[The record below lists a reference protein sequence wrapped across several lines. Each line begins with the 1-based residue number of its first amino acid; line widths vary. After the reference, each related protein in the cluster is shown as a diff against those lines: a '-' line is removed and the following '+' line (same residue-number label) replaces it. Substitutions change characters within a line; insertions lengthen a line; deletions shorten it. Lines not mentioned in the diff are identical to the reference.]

1 METQEFK
8 KTTLHF
14 NLRNPKQEGKA
25 SVIYAVVRRDERQYK
40 LATGMKVMPR
50 YWIARFEVC
59 LRSPMLPHV
68 HDENNRLANERI
80 SRIKEGFS
88 KCNDYL
94 CYTSSQM
101 TLEEMRELIFKN
113 GGIMSNTRKKQ
124 KGGRATLLLSE
135 SFESYYR
142 LKKESTRDEN
152 YTRLQKFLTYVKIKE
167 LNDTVANICSQHT
180 LDEFQTSLIEEK
192 LSPSFING
200 ACGLIVRL
208 IKHDPQR
215 LKQEE
220 LRYTRIKDKVPR
232 DKTKKRALTN
242 EEVSLLKAV
251 KLEKDI
257 EKEVRDVFICQLY
270 VGQRISDMPKVF
282 KAKNISVHDGYKFV
296 EITTKKETTQ
306 AEVIILD
313 EAEEII
319 QRYQKNGGFKALKL
333 YDWKPS
339 SINSAMN
346 KYLKIVAKK
355 AGLNNVEH
363 WKITEGIEVV
373 DKEAPFWDI
382 LTTHFAR
389 HTFITNMLK
398 KGISPER
405 LSYLTGHTDDKM
417 IKEVYS
423 HLTGNDKQRLIV
435 DELQAAEKNNHP
447 STERKEVEV
456 NEKGAGAR
464 NTESI
469 KAILEELERFEL
481 VRKEDKNVQ
490 NGVTPSWMSDWE
502 RRVSYNGLNVLESDA
517 YDARL
522 ERLYNEF
529 RKSVRDF
536 DSGYLKRVLNDVKE
550 MREEFELNVGEHN
563 FEGSIEGL
571 ENDLARGKKNV
582 KEELRTLR
590 FFQKMSEHQRY
601 YFEKVEQHLKGLIE

>member
-14 NLRNPKQEGKA
+14 NLRNPKREGKA
-25 SVIYAVVRRDERQYK
+25 SVIYAVIRRDERQYK

-68 HDENNRLANERI
+68 HDENNRMANERI

-94 CYTSSQM
+94 CYTSSPM
-101 TLEEMRELIFKN
+101 TLQEMRELIFKN
-113 GGIMSNTRKKQ
+113 GGIMGNTSKKQ
-124 KGGRATLLLSE
+124 KGKRATLLLLE
-135 SFESYYR
+135 TFGSYYK
-142 LKKESTRDEN
+142 LSKKSTWKQN
-152 YTRLQKFLTYVKIKE
+152 KTRLNKFFSYIKDNE

-180 LDEFQTSLIEEK
+180 LDDFKLYLVDGEK
-192 LSPSFING
+192 SPSFING
-200 ACGLIVRL
+200 ACELIVRL

-215 LKQEE
+215 LKHED
-220 LRYTRIKDKVPR
+220 LRYIRIKDKVQR
-232 DKTKKRALTN
+232 DETKKRALTD
-242 EEVSLLKAV
+242 EEIRLLKSV
-251 KLEKDI
+251 KLEKAI
-257 EKEVRDVFICQLY
+257 EREVRDVFICQLY

-282 KAKNISVHDGYKFV
+282 NAKNITIHDGYKFV
-296 EITTKKETTQ
+296 EITTKKEGTQ
-306 AEVIILD
+306 AEVIIQD

-319 QRYQKNGGFKALKL
+319 EKYKKNGGFKALKIHEW
-333 YDWKPS
+333 DTD
-339 SINSAMN
+339 SITSAMN

-355 AGLNNVEH
+355 AGLNNEEH
-363 WKITEGIEVV
+363 WKAMKGIDVV
-373 DKEAPFWDI
+373 EEEAPFWDV
-382 LTTHFAR
+382 LTTHYAR

-405 LSYLTGHTDDKM
+405 LSYLTGHADDKM

-423 HLTGNDKQRLIV
+423 HLTGNDKQTLIV
-435 DELQAAEKNNHP
+435 DELKAVERNSRPN
-447 STERKEVEV
+447 TERKEVEV
-456 NEKGAGAR
+456 NEKGTGAR
-464 NTESI
+464 NTGAI
-469 KAILEELERFEL
+469 KEILDELERFEL

-517 YDARL
+517 YDVRL

-529 RKSVRDF
+529 RKCARECET
-536 DSGYLKRVLNDVKE
+536 GYLKRIYNDVKE

-582 KEELRTLR
+582 REELRTLR
-590 FFQKMSEHQRY
+590 FFQNMTEHQRY

>member
-1 METQEFK
+1 M
-8 KTTLHF
+8 
-14 NLRNPKQEGKA
+14 A
-25 SVIYAVVRRDERQYK
+25 
-40 LATGMKVMPR
+40 
-50 YWIARFEVC
+50 
-59 LRSPMLPHV
+59 LPPFCFFLV
-68 HDENNRLANERI
+68 L
-80 SRIKEGFS
+80 
-88 KCNDYL
+88 
-94 CYTSSQM
+94 
-101 TLEEMRELIFKN
+101 LIIPPF
-113 GGIMSNTRKKQ
+113 
-124 KGGRATLLLSE
+124 
-135 SFESYYR
+135 
-142 LKKESTRDEN
+142 
-152 YTRLQKFLTYVKIKE
+152 
-167 LNDTVANICSQHT
+167 
-180 LDEFQTSLIEEK
+180 
-192 LSPSFING
+192 
-200 ACGLIVRL
+200 
-208 IKHDPQR
+208 
-215 LKQEE
+215 
-220 LRYTRIKDKVPR
+220 
-232 DKTKKRALTN
+232 
-242 EEVSLLKAV
+242 
-251 KLEKDI
+251 
-257 EKEVRDVFICQLY
+257 
-270 VGQRISDMPKVF
+270 
-282 KAKNISVHDGYKFV
+282 
-296 EITTKKETTQ
+296 
-306 AEVIILD
+306 
-313 EAEEII
+313 
-319 QRYQKNGGFKALKL
+319 
-333 YDWKPS
+333 
-339 SINSAMN
+339 
-346 KYLKIVAKK
+346 LKIVAKK

-464 NTESI
+464 
-469 KAILEELERFEL
+469 
-481 VRKEDKNVQ
+481 KEDKNVQ

-550 MREEFELNVGEHN
+550 MCEEFELNVGEHN